1 MHSQRP
7 DKEAYY
13 IEREREREIAF
24 QSRFK
29 EASVSKQTF

>member
-13 IEREREREIAF
+13 IERERERE
-24 QSRFK
+24 RFRVDPK
-29 EASVSKQTF
+29 RHQ